1 MTTQEQTKSKQP
13 TTVKELEKMARP
25 HKVDKY
31 HEFILWFAMPTIER
45 TRLGIDTQT
54 AFADYY
60 SVGEATL
67 WRWKNRP
74 DFEARVDHIQMQWGK
89 EKTADVIQGIYR
101 SAVKG
106 NPMSQLL
113 WLQYFKKFTPKT
125 QVETTVKHEIGVG
138 DIRFLIEQLPN
149 ELKQKHYGNL
159 RELLDDASA
168 VRNALESEDSD
179 WSTRPP
185 QAISDE
191 ADNDA
196 QDVSGETTDEVPQS
210 NKTSLRADMVGE
222 LLSYHNK
229 STAWWGQKQ
238 VTRDGGI

>member
-1 MTTQEQTKSKQP
+1 MQTKEKQTNVATGKP
-13 TTVKELEKMARP
+13 LTLAEMSRP

-31 HEFILWFAMPTIER
+31 QEFILWFAMPTVER
-45 TRLGIDTQT
+45 VKLGIDTQR
-54 AFADYY
+54 AFAEYY
-60 SVGEATL
+60 MVNETTL
-67 WRWKNRP
+67 GRWKARP
-74 DFEARVDHIQMQWGK
+74 DFEPRVDHVQMQWGK

-168 VRNALESEDSD
+168 VRNALESEDGD
-179 WSTRPP
+179 WDTRPP
-185 QAISDE
+185 QTISDE

-196 QDVSGETTDEVPQS
+196 QDVPRETTDEVPQS
-210 NKTSLRADMVGE
+210 NTPSLCADMVGD

-238 VTRDGGI
+238 VTRDGGV